1 MADIEW
7 DTPGVYPVLDGV
19 WRIPL
24 PLPNDGLRAVN
35 VYVIDDG
42 DGLVLIDGGWALA
55 ESQHQ
60 LERSLAELDFKLAD
74 IRKFLVT
81 HIHRD
86 HYSQAISVRR
96 LVGSHVSLGLGEK
109 PSLDLIMSPDRDA
122 MHPFARRMI
131 IAGAFDLNG
140 ASAMATV
147 ANAEERFD
155 YEAPDTW
162 LTPGLVE
169 LKSRSL
175 EVVETPGH
183 TAGHVVF
190 YDLAAGVLFAG
201 DHVLPRITPSI
212 GLEPGAASLPLANY
226 MDSLRLVRSRPDARL
241 LSAHGAVAES
251 VHARADELL
260 AHHEKRLTESAAA
273 VDHGASTGYEVA
285 QQLLWTRREH
295 RLLDM
300 DIFNQSMAIGETVA
314 HLDVCVMRGWLTSF
328 DDERGTRHY
337 QRA

>member
-1 MADIEW
+1 MGH
-7 DTPGVYPVLDGV
+7 TGRLPGAGRRL
-19 WRIPL
+19 RIPL

-55 ESQHQ
+55 ESQQQ
-60 LERSLAELDFKLAD
+60 LERGLAELDFKLAD

-169 LKSRSL
+169 LKSRSPSRWSRHL
-175 EVVETPGH
+175 GTPPG
-183 TAGHVVF
+183 TSCFMTWPPGCCSPA
-190 YDLAAGVLFAG
+190 
-201 DHVLPRITPSI
+201 ITCCRALRRRSGSNRERLRYHSPI
-212 GLEPGAASLPLANY
+212 TWTRCAWCARGPTPDCYRLTVP
-226 MDSLRLVRSRPDARL
+226 SLRACTRERRAVGPSREAADRVRGCRRSTVRAPVTRSPSSCSGRAANTACSTWTSSTSQWRSARPSPTSTCASCAGGSPALTTTRIPPAQARRRSR
-241 LSAHGAVAES
+241 V
-251 VHARADELL
+251 
-260 AHHEKRLTESAAA
+260 
-273 VDHGASTGYEVA
+273 
-285 QQLLWTRREH
+285 
-295 RLLDM
+295 
-300 DIFNQSMAIGETVA
+300 
-314 HLDVCVMRGWLTSF
+314 
-328 DDERGTRHY
+328 
-337 QRA
+337 